1 MRIFEGHDY
10 LHLQGDLHPIDEI
23 LGVLAKLVAS
33 GKVRFVGLSNETPW
47 GVMSFL
53 RASERAGMPRPVSI
67 QNAYNLVNR
76 SFETGLSEIFYREQ
90 VSLLGY
96 SPLGQG
102 YLSGKY
108 EGGALPPGSRK
119 TLFNRLG
126 RYEKGNGP
134 RAISTYIELARE
146 HGLDPAQMAIAFAV
160 SRPFM
165 TSTIIGTTSMEQ
177 LKNDIAGAELK
188 LSDNVLEDIE
198 QIHLDYPNPCP

>member
-1 MRIFEGHDY
+1 
-10 LHLQGDLHPIDEI
+10 
-23 LGVLAKLVAS
+23 
-33 GKVRFVGLSNETPW
+33 
-47 GVMSFL
+47 
-53 RASERAGMPRPVSI
+53 MPRPISI

-134 RAISTYIELARE
+134 RAISTYIELARK
-146 HGLDPAQMAIAFAV
+146 HGLDAAQMAIAFAV
-160 SRPFM
+160 SRPFI
-165 TSTIIGTTSMEQ
+165 TSTIIGATSMEQ